1 MSINLAKG
9 NAISTYSWADGVVK
23 LRKPVSQGAEK
34 RFLGAATDAL
44 KFPHMHGKMFKPKL
58 RYVQISFIDSP
69 WKV

>member
-34 RFLGAATDAL
+34 RFLGAISVGEAPPQ
-44 KFPHMHGKMFKPKL
+44 PHKL
-58 RYVQISFIDSP
+58 IYARVEKDKVVRY
-69 WKV
+69 